1 MEKAATNFPVTA
13 LIAGMGGQGVVLAGD
28 TLAEAAMLSGLNV
41 KKSEIHGLSRRF
53 GSVSCQVRVGK
64 ELHSPLRGHGAV
76 NVLVALEGYEG
87 LKHLP
92 FLRSDGLALF
102 NRLWSKPGAL
112 TPAEDTAPAC
122 VNDDR
127 IAWTEG
133 TALTHQAECPRSLN
147 FFMLGVLS
155 TRLAIDAGA
164 WHEALENILTPA
176 SREVNV
182 EMFSAGR
189 RSASPVVPSHARP
202 PVQTFGMRPGNR
214 PNFTRYRIEETTA
227 EAVPAL
233 HVELPI
239 SNEV

>member
-1 MEKAATNFPVTA
+1 MEIAANLPVTA

-53 GSVSCQVRVGK
+53 GSVSCQVRIGDV
-64 ELHSPLRGHGAV
+64 LHSPLRGHGAV
-76 NVLVALEGYEG
+76 NVLLAMEGYEG

-92 FLRSDGLALF
+92 FLRPDGIALF

-112 TPAEDTAPAC
+112 TPAEVTAPAC
-122 VNDDR
+122 VRDER
-127 IAWTEG
+127 IEWTEG

-164 WHEALENILTPA
+164 WHEALENILSVK
-176 SREVNV
+176 SREVNT
-182 EMFSAGR
+182 EMFTAGR
-189 RSASPVVPSHARP
+189 RSATPAVLNHVRP
-202 PVQTFGMRPGNR
+202 PTGPFGTRPATR
-214 PNFTRYRIEETTA
+214 PIHIRTRLEEIAA
-227 EAVPAL
+227 EAA
-233 HVELPI
+233 PI
-239 SNEV
+239 THEV

>member
-1 MEKAATNFPVTA
+1 MEDAAINFPITA

-53 GSVSCQVRVGK
+53 GSVSCQVRIGK
-64 ELHSPLRGHGAV
+64 ELYSPLRGHGAV
-76 NVLVALEGYEG
+76 NVLLAFEGYEG

-92 FLRSDGLALF
+92 FLRTDGIALF
-102 NRLWSKPGAL
+102 NRLWRKPGAL

-122 VNDDR
+122 VRDQR
-127 IAWTEG
+127 IEWSEG
-133 TALTHQAECPRSLN
+133 TVLTHQAECPRSLN

-164 WHEALENILTPA
+164 WHEALENILPPA
-176 SREVNV
+176 SRDVNI

-189 RSASPVVPSHARP
+189 RDALPVAPVHVRPHAPFSARPVSRPGHARYRLEETPTESVPVVQEQA
-202 PVQTFGMRPGNR
+202 
-214 PNFTRYRIEETTA
+214 
-227 EAVPAL
+227 
-233 HVELPI
+233 PI
-239 SNEV
+239 TNEV

>member
-1 MEKAATNFPVTA
+1 MEDAAINFPITA

-53 GSVSCQVRVGK
+53 GSVSCQVRIGK
-64 ELHSPLRGHGAV
+64 ELYSPLRGHGAV
-76 NVLVALEGYEG
+76 NVLLAFEGYEG

-92 FLRSDGLALF
+92 FLRTDGIALF
-102 NRLWSKPGAL
+102 NRLWRKPGAL

-122 VNDDR
+122 VRDQR
-127 IAWTEG
+127 IEWSEG
-133 TALTHQAECPRSLN
+133 TVLTHQAECPRSLN

-164 WHEALENILTPA
+164 WHEALENILPPA
-176 SREVNV
+176 SRDVNM

-189 RSASPVVPSHARP
+189 RDALPVAPALARPTAPFLARQASRPNHARYRLEETLVEPVPVVLEQA
-202 PVQTFGMRPGNR
+202 
-214 PNFTRYRIEETTA
+214 
-227 EAVPAL
+227 AVV
-233 HVELPI
+233 HEG
-239 SNEV
+239 